1 MPILTNLL
9 LLCDILSKEN
19 KIILFLLFIFIR
31 MGDNPILLTKMTSF
45 WTTINFLNK
54 NLKLLKMKVF
64 IGLLD
69 LLIECKICFPRH

>member
-31 MGDNPILLTKMTSF
+31 RGANPI
-45 WTTINFLNK
+45 
-54 NLKLLKMKVF
+54 
-64 IGLLD
+64 
-69 LLIECKICFPRH
+69 